1 MHFCKQH
8 CQDLKS
14 DWINSDWW
22 KFMYVN
28 IHYDTLYLGLL
39 DKRQKSYDPG
49 HIGTFYS
56 GYSCQLWS
64 LTDVLILPQKWLVVN
79 RFYRKLSLKQQLNIL
94 RCSTCDALLIRAFPE
109 VKMLEASSSLRFV
122 GHPKLKSDNTANLN
136 RFMQSLRKRKAY
148 LLSPSEKRQC
158 HSTGALRPLIFII
171 KDNYVTFISPLPA
184 LRGSS
189 KSQFNVPQLSPLYCV
204 QFTGL
209 NRTGRFPL
217 IVPLPPPNP

>member
-1 MHFCKQH
+1 M
-8 CQDLKS
+8 
-14 DWINSDWW
+14 
-22 KFMYVN
+22 
-28 IHYDTLYLGLL
+28 
-39 DKRQKSYDPG
+39 
-49 HIGTFYS
+49 
-56 GYSCQLWS
+56 S
-64 LTDVLILPQKWLVVN
+64 L
-79 RFYRKLSLKQQLNIL
+79 RQQLNIL
-94 RCSTCDALLIRAFPE
+94 RCSTCDALLIRLDQPFPE
-109 VKMLEASSSLRFV
+109 VKLLEASSSLRFL

-136 RFMQSLRKRKAY
+136 RFTQSLRKRKAY

-184 LRGSS
+184 QRGSN
-189 KSQFNVPQLSPLYCV
+189 KSQFYVPQLSPLFCV